1 MDAMTMKRKSERLS
15 ISVPEDLAR
24 MIKDWATT
32 LNVRL
37 SDLARTAL
45 SEKVAQLER
54 EKLEQELE
62 GGYKANTS
70 YYARTSQEW
79 TFADSI

>member
-1 MDAMTMKRKSERLS
+1 MVTMTMKRKSERLS

-24 MIKDWATT
+24 MINEWAER
-32 LNVRL
+32 LNVKL

-62 GGYKANTS
+62 AGYKANTN
-70 YYARTSQEW
+70 YYARTSEEW
-79 TFADSI
+79 KFADSI